1 MNIRI
6 LWDILDMAVTVLR
19 VDIVRI
25 GICLA
30 AGILL
35 SLLSPKYRH
44 SISAVLAVLLFH
56 GTSYVVRW
64 YNCPLDL
71 PLSCTFDCTGYYQRV
86 TLADALGLS
95 GDYLLLWVSVAAV
108 FLVVCGVALYLLWQI
123 LKAVRGSGCHIP
135 KSKFKRV

>member
-1 MNIRI
+1 MNIKA
-6 LWDILDMAVTVLR
+6 LWDILDMAITVLR
-19 VDIVRI
+19 IDIVRI
-25 GICLA
+25 TICVV

-56 GTSYVVRW
+56 GTSSAVRW

-95 GDYLLLWVSVAAV
+95 GDYLLLWVSVAVAFMIAV
-108 FLVVCGVALYLLWQI
+108 IFGLKMLWDIRQ
-123 LKAVRGSGCHIP
+123 AVRE
-135 KSKFKRV
+135 